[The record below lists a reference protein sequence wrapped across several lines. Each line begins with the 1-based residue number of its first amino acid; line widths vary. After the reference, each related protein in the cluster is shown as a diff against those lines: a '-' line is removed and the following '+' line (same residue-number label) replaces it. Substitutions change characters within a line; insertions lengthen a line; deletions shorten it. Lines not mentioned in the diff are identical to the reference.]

1 MDLDIIKT
9 KKGKLKLPDSSLPVK
24 KTPSGLPVK
33 KTVDT
38 SVPMKTNFGVPKYD
52 PTGPRVDDPHVPKKV
67 PRIIGGAFGGMGGG
81 GSGSGVGKINRYGKK
96 SFTAWDVSTDSISMK
111 GDTYVTSSH
120 AGVLDTKFSK
130 TKKKKG
136 SAFGIDTTFNM

>member
-1 MDLDIIKT
+1 M
-9 KKGKLKLPDSSLPVK
+9 
-24 KTPSGLPVK
+24 
-33 KTVDT
+33 
-38 SVPMKTNFGVPKYD
+38 
-52 PTGPRVDDPHVPKKV
+52 
-67 PRIIGGAFGGMGGG
+67 PRIIGGAMFGGMGGG

-130 TKKKKG
+130 NGKKKKKG
-136 SAFGIDTTFNM
+136 SLFEIDTTFNM